1 MQRAPFGNGSRI
13 GTVLMVG
20 LAIGLG
26 ASYLT
31 ASAPALR
38 AAQASAAAQ
47 PTVWDGVF
55 TTEQADRGKILF
67 SNNCAEC
74 HGENLE
80 GGEGKALSGD
90 QFWKDWKESTVGEL
104 LTFVKTNMPFD
115 DDGVKKGSLP
125 TSTYIDIVT
134 HILRSNGFP
143 AGAKEL
149 TLTSGVGVQI
159 IRKEGPGELSD
170 STTAHIVGCLAPREP
185 GGDWKLVMGTRPTR
199 ASSPRATPDKTVPLG
214 TREFQLKFVLLPL
227 TKLVGHRVAV
237 TGLLIGEAGV
247 NGVNVSSVDNV
258 ADTCN

>member
-1 MQRAPFGNGSRI
+1 
-13 GTVLMVG
+13 MVG
-20 LAIGLG
+20 LTIGLG
-26 ASYLT
+26 ASYLMIST
-31 ASAPALR
+31 PGLR
-38 AAQASAAAQ
+38 AAQAPAAAQ

-55 TTEQADRGKILF
+55 TAAQADRGKISF

-90 QFWKDWKESTVGEL
+90 QFWKDWKESTVAEL
-104 LTFVKTNMPFD
+104 LTFVRTNMPFD

-125 TSTYIDIVT
+125 TTTYVDIVT

-143 AGAKEL
+143 AGMKEL

-170 STTAHIVGCLAPREP
+170 STSAHIIGCLAPREA

-199 ASSPRATPDKTVPLG
+199 ASSPRPTPDKTVALG

-227 TKLVGHRVAV
+227 TRMVGHRVAV
-237 TGLLIGEAGV
+237 TGLLIGEGGV
-247 NGVNVSSVDNV
+247 GGVNVSSVDNV

>member
-1 MQRAPFGNGSRI
+1 M
-13 GTVLMVG
+13 LG
-20 LAIGLG
+20 LTIGLG

-31 ASAPALR
+31 VSTPALN
-38 AAQASAAAQ
+38 AAQAPAAAP

-55 TTEQADRGKILF
+55 TAAQADRGKILF

-80 GGEGKALSGD
+80 GGDGKALSGD

-125 TSTYIDIVT
+125 ASTYVDIVT

-143 AGAKEL
+143 AGTKEL

-170 STTAHIVGCLAPREP
+170 STSAHIVGCLAPRE
-185 GGDWKLVMGTRPTR
+185 GNSDWKIVMATRPTR
-199 ASSPRATPDKTVPLG
+199 ASSPRTTSDKTVALG

-227 TKLVGHRVAV
+227 TRLVGHRVAV
-237 TGLLIGEAGV
+237 TGLLIGEGGV